1 MINQFGSNSH
11 TTNFPVFLKY
21 FAGIALSN
29 FQVIFIGLLPSYFTK
44 SHSPSSEYGAA
55 PAASFLNSLTQI
67 GSVKST
73 TCFIF
78 QKP

>member
-1 MINQFGSNSH
+1 MQNTFGNRKARLSSH

-55 PAASFLNSLTQI
+55 PAASFLNSLTQM
-67 GSVKST
+67 T
-73 TCFIF
+73 TFD
-78 QKP
+78 PRSL